1 MKSDSVFIYDG
12 LPMTLSHNTFHIIV
26 IVYLLICPVGM
37 AKTNE
42 SIPVLS
48 IAPLQNNTGNEQYDA
63 LAEGFADMLVAA
75 FSKQESVKVVERQ
88 RFKDLLKEHKLSL
101 MGLDD
106 PVNAVIVGK
115 LLKADQIIVGGIS
128 KPKDV
133 LVINV
138 HAYEIKTARLVASEQ
153 IQLQPT
159 ELVPALY
166 SLGNRLN
173 NKLNLPLRPI
183 DPNDIDKNPIA
194 SVHFIRGLGFYYV
207 GKYDNAIVEFM
218 KTQDLDS
225 TSDKA
230 GYWMAL
236 CFMETREYQHALIEL
251 EDVLKRFPDSSLRK
265 EMLGK
270 KKLCVDV
277 LANKQNNLDRYPMD
291 TGTL

>member
-1 MKSDSVFIYDG
+1 MIHNQIHFHVTLIYLVLCSVGI
-12 LPMTLSHNTFHIIV
+12 
-26 IVYLLICPVGM
+26 

-75 FSKQESVKVVERQ
+75 FSDQESVKVVERK

-106 PVNAVIVGK
+106 PVNAVKVGK

-138 HAYEIKTARLVASEQ
+138 HVYEIDTARLVASEQ
-153 IQLQPT
+153 IQAQPA

-173 NKLNLPLRPI
+173 HKLNLQLRPI
-183 DPNDIDKNPIA
+183 DPNDIDKNPNA
-194 SVHFIRGLGFYYV
+194 SVHFMRGLGFYYV

-218 KTQDLDS
+218 KTQDQDP

-236 CFMETREYQHALIEL
+236 CFMETKEYKHALIEL

-265 EMLGK
+265 GMLGK
-270 KKLCVDV
+270 KKICVDAI
-277 LANKQNNLDRYPMD
+277 ANKQNN
-291 TGTL
+291 